1 MVIRAKPKATGLV
14 DGARGEQ
21 LLVFSWRR
29 LGAVKEGGGGALRL
43 CRVATTTSD
52 SLNIIASVASHIS
65 GVIMNKCSLTYAPG
79 RRINCIL
86 PLEQKQKVRKTS
98 WGRDN
103 RLPLFLVQQKKKSK
117 QKFRNWYLLTCW
129 AVGSRQL
136 LLTRRGSGSAWWYL
150 RPS

>member
-14 DGARGEQ
+14 DEGNNFWCFRDDD
-21 LLVFSWRR
+21 
-29 LGAVKEGGGGALRL
+29 LGLWKKGGALRL